1 MINILIVDDNIYYAK
16 TIMNVINDYINN
28 VRVINIATDGKE
40 AIDKLNNDDNI
51 DIVLLDLKMPI
62 LNGIDIIHKLD
73 ENKRKKLKE
82 SIIVVSGEPD
92 MIIKVRDEETIYN
105 CIDKVCNMSY
115 IIKKINE
122 LVEIKE
128 REKRNNRID
137 NIIIKELKSMGYNF
151 THKGTI
157 YLADAIK
164 YIYNQKIEDELNL
177 KRDVYPI
184 ISQKYNK
191 PIYCIKG
198 NIIKATN
205 YMDKVCNLAKKK
217 EYFSFYDNAKPTVK
231 LVIYTILNKIKD

>member
-164 YIYNQKIEDELNL
+164 YIYNQKIEDELN
-177 KRDVYPI
+177 VVV
-184 ISQKYNK
+184 S
-191 PIYCIKG
+191 
-198 NIIKATN
+198 
-205 YMDKVCNLAKKK
+205 MM
-217 EYFSFYDNAKPTVK
+217 
-231 LVIYTILNKIKD
+231 

>member
-16 TIMNVINDYINN
+16 AIMNVINEYINN

-92 MIIKVRDEETIYN
+92 MIIKIRDEETIYN

-115 IIKKINE
+115 IVKKINE

-128 REKRNNRID
+128 KDKRNNRIE
-137 NIIIKELKSMGYNF
+137 NIIIKELKNIGYNF
-151 THKGTI
+151 THKGTK
-157 YLADAIK
+157 YLIDAIK
-164 YIYNQKIEDELNL
+164 YIYNRKIEDELNL

-191 PIYCIKG
+191 PIHCIKG
-198 NIIKATN
+198 DIIKATN
-205 YMDKVCNLAKKK
+205 YMDKVCNLEKRKNI
-217 EYFSFYDNAKPTVK
+217 FYSM
-231 LVIYTILNKIKD
+231 IMLNLQLN